1 MHQRS
6 ICVLSYI
13 RVGYSVSLHLPV
25 AKVKRVVWSSP
36 PAQTLQ
42 DENQINFTEDNQ
54 IFLILRPEFF
64 KKPYASSSLCEKETT
79 WQNKQCPQQYLNVMF
94 RGTFPL
100 ITPLDGVS
108 SLIWISEEQ
117 GRHAPT
123 RQLSIV

>member
-25 AKVKRVVWSSP
+25 AEVKRVVWSSP

-64 KKPYASSSLCEKETT
+64 
-79 WQNKQCPQQYLNVMF
+79 
-94 RGTFPL
+94 
-100 ITPLDGVS
+100 
-108 SLIWISEEQ
+108 
-117 GRHAPT
+117 
-123 RQLSIV
+123 